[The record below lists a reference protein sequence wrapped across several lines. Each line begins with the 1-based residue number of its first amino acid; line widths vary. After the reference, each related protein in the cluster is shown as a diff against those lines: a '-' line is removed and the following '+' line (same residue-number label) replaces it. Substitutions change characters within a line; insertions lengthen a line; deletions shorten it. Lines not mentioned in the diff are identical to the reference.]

1 MEKLKNKI
9 VLSIQFCLTLFGT
22 VLAVVLLVR
31 TLKEPTLLG
40 VLSSIVYLVA
50 YLALVFYAIKTY
62 SKKENIYF
70 QGVIYAYAAL
80 LGIQILQS
88 GNYISEFGLPQNIAL
103 LINCFNIISFA
114 NVVKFSDFL
123 DVKKTALA
131 YIIIAVAIKLII
143 EIYLIVKMFAFI
155 QIIHILMSL
164 SIPILGITII
174 VAYIN
179 RIKRIDEPKNNR
191 KGMD

>member
-1 MEKLKNKI
+1 MGKLKIKLI
-9 VLSIQFCLTLFGT
+9 LCVQFCLTLFGT
-22 VLAVVLLVR
+22 VLAVVLMYR

-40 VLSSIVYLVA
+40 VLGSIVYLVA
-50 YLALVFYAIKTY
+50 YLALVFYATKTY
-62 SKKENIYF
+62 SKNDNIYF
-70 QGVIYAYAAL
+70 QGVIYAYAAV

-103 LINCFNIISFA
+103 IINCFNIISFA

-131 YIIIAVAIKLII
+131 YIIIAVVIKFMI
-143 EIYLIVKMFAFI
+143 EIYLIAKMFAFI
-155 QIIHILMSL
+155 QMIHILMSL

-174 VAYIN
+174 VAYVE
-179 RIKRIDEPKNNR
+179 RMKRLNKNQN
-191 KGMD
+191 

>member
-1 MEKLKNKI
+1 MGRLKMKSLLN
-9 VLSIQFCLTLFGT
+9 VQLCLTLFGT
-22 VLAVVLLVR
+22 VLAVILLVR
-31 TLKEPTLLG
+31 TLKAPTLLG
-40 VLSSIVYLVA
+40 VLGSIAYLVA

-62 SKKENIYF
+62 SKKDNIYF

-88 GNYISEFGLPQNIAL
+88 GNYISEYGLPQNTAL
-103 LINCFNIISFA
+103 IINCFNIISFA

-131 YIIIAVAIKLII
+131 YIIIAVAIKLMI
-143 EIYLIVKMFAFI
+143 EIYLIAKMFAFI
-155 QIIHILMSL
+155 QVIHILMSL

-174 VAYIN
+174 IAYIN
-179 RIKRIDEPKNNR
+179 RLNR
-191 KGMD
+191 LKK

>member
-1 MEKLKNKI
+1 MGKLKI
-9 VLSIQFCLTLFGT
+9 RSILSIEFCFTLFGT
-22 VLAVVLLVR
+22 ALAVVLLFK

-50 YLALVFYAIKTY
+50 YLALVFYALKTY
-62 SKKENIYF
+62 NKKDNIYF

-88 GNYISEFGLPQNIAL
+88 GNYISDFGLPQNIVL
-103 LINCFNIISFA
+103 IINCFNIISFA
-114 NVVKFSDFL
+114 NVLKFSDFL
-123 DVKKTALA
+123 DVRKTALA
-131 YIIIAVAIKLII
+131 YIVIAVAIKLII

-179 RIKRIDEPKNNR
+179 RLKRLNEFR
-191 KGMD
+191 

>member
-1 MEKLKNKI
+1 MEKLKI
-9 VLSIQFCLTLFGT
+9 RSILSIEFCFTLFGT
-22 VLAVVLLVR
+22 ALAVVLLFK

-50 YLALVFYAIKTY
+50 YLALVFYALKTY
-62 SKKENIYF
+62 NKKDNIYF

-88 GNYISEFGLPQNIAL
+88 GNYISDFGLPQNIAL
-103 LINCFNIISFA
+103 IINCFNIISFA
-114 NVVKFSDFL
+114 NVLKFSDFL
-123 DVKKTALA
+123 DVRKTALA
-131 YIIIAVAIKLII
+131 YIVIAVAIKLII

-179 RIKRIDEPKNNR
+179 RLNR
-191 KGMD
+191 L

>member
-1 MEKLKNKI
+1 MGKLTTKLI
-9 VLSIQFCLTLFGT
+9 LSIQFCLTLFGT
-22 VLAVVLLVR
+22 VLAVVLFIR
-31 TLKEPTLLG
+31 TLKDPTLLG

-50 YLALVFYAIKTY
+50 YMALVFYAIKTY
-62 SKKENIYF
+62 NKKDNIYF

-103 LINCFNIISFA
+103 IINCFNIISFA
-114 NVVKFSDFL
+114 NVIKFSDYL
-123 DVKKTALA
+123 DVRKTALG
-131 YIIIAVAIKLII
+131 YIVIAVAIKLII
-143 EIYLIVKMFAFI
+143 EIYLIVKMLAFI

-179 RIKRIDEPKNNR
+179 RLKRINKIS
-191 KGMD
+191 

>member
-1 MEKLKNKI
+1 MEKSKSKLILN
-9 VLSIQFCLTLFGT
+9 IQICLTLFGT
-22 VLAVVLLVR
+22 VLAVVLLFR
-31 TLKEPTLLG
+31 AFKAPTLLG
-40 VLSSIVYLVA
+40 VLGSIVYLVA

-62 SKKENIYF
+62 TKTDNIYF

-88 GNYISEFGLPQNIAL
+88 GNFISDYGLSQNIAL
-103 LINCFNIISFA
+103 IINCFNIISFA
-114 NVVKFSDFL
+114 NVVKFSDSL

-143 EIYLIVKMFAFI
+143 EIYLIVKMIAFI

-164 SIPILGITII
+164 SIPILGVTII
-174 VAYIN
+174 IAYIN
-179 RIKRIDEPKNNR
+179 RLKRLEIK
-191 KGMD
+191 

>member
-1 MEKLKNKI
+1 MKNFKIKLI
-9 VLSIQFCLTLFGT
+9 LSIQLLLTLFGT
-22 VLAVVLLVR
+22 GLAVVMLIR
-31 TLKEPTLLG
+31 AFKAPTPLG

-62 SKKENIYF
+62 SKKENTYF

-103 LINCFNIISFA
+103 IINCFNIISFA
-114 NVVKFSDFL
+114 NVIKFSDFL
-123 DVKKTALA
+123 NVRKTALG
-131 YIIIAVAIKLII
+131 YIIIAVVIKLII
-143 EIYLIVKMFAFI
+143 EIYLIIKMFAFI
-155 QIIHILMSL
+155 QLIHILMSL

-174 VAYIN
+174 IAYIN
-179 RIKRIDEPKNNR
+179 RLKRINESKQ
-191 KGMD
+191 

>member
-1 MEKLKNKI
+1 MGKLKIKPI
-9 VLSIQFCLTLFGT
+9 LCVQFCLTLFGT

-31 TLKEPTLLG
+31 ALKEPTLLG
-40 VLSSIVYLVA
+40 VLGSIVYLIA
-50 YLALVFYAIKTY
+50 YLALIFYAMKTY
-62 SKKENIYF
+62 RKKDNIYF

-88 GNYISEFGLPQNIAL
+88 GNYISEYGLPQNTAL
-103 LINCFNIISFA
+103 IINCFNIISFA

-131 YIIIAVAIKLII
+131 YIIIAVAIKLMI
-143 EIYLIVKMFAFI
+143 EIYLIAKMFAFI
-155 QIIHILMSL
+155 QVIHILMSL

-174 VAYIN
+174 IAYIN
-179 RIKRIDEPKNNR
+179 RLNR
-191 KGMD
+191 LKK

>member
-50 YLALVFYAIKTY
+50 YLALVIYAIMTY
-62 SKKENIYF
+62 NKKENIYF
-70 QGVIYAYAAL
+70 KGVIYAYAAL

-88 GNYISEFGLPQNIAL
+88 GNYISEFGLPQNIVL

-123 DVKKTALA
+123 DVKKTALS
-131 YIIIAVAIKLII
+131 YIIIAVVIKFII

-179 RIKRIDEPKNNR
+179 RIKRINESKD
-191 KGMD
+191 